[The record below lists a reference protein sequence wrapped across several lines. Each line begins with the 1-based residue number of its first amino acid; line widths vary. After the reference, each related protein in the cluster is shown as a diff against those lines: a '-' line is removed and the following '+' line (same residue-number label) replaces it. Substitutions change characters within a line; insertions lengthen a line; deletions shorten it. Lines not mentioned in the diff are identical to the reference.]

1 MMDAKNNSYVRSAL
15 IFVIFYIHR
24 IRLSEKFYV
33 ILRYLVQLQ
42 LFQPDHLLDV
52 NGEADNSAS
61 AFTLFSFSTYR
72 QELAALFILH
82 LSAGARRSFHSPLI
96 GRSSPLFEQ
105 NFCSFLLYTI
115 YLRKAIPN
123 FNFLRFHK
131 FAEGTVRFQEGAL
144 TGLPAIYPAVSWS
157 CCGFHR

>member
-1 MMDAKNNSYVRSAL
+1 MDAKNNSYVRSAL

-82 LSAGARRSFHSPLI
+82 LSAGARRSLNRISVLFYYIQYICVRQSPILI
-96 GRSSPLFEQ
+96 
-105 NFCSFLLYTI
+105 FCAFI
-115 YLRKAIPN
+115 N
-123 FNFLRFHK
+123 
-131 FAEGTVRFQEGAL
+131 
-144 TGLPAIYPAVSWS
+144 LPKVLSD
-157 CCGFHR
+157 FKKVL